1 MTIQFSRKPM
11 AALSVS
17 LPRAESAFVPGL
29 DPAASE
35 AAIERSASARLIG
48 AGTAMDGA
56 ASAPWPAA
64 HPYLLLT
71 FVALF
76 WAGNVVLGRAIS
88 EAIPPITL
96 NVMRWTIA
104 FGLLMPVAWPQL
116 AGKGQVVREHFI
128 QLLLLAVPST
138 AVYNTFIYL
147 GTRTTSA
154 ANAGLIVG
162 TMPIAILVLAA
173 LAGEERL
180 TARRAAGIAIS
191 FAGVVFVIARGSFT
205 VLHEL
210 SFSSGDL
217 FIIGSVIS
225 WAVYSILLRRFA
237 IPLGAFALLAV
248 LSAIG
253 LALCIPFCAWELW
266 HGERIVWSPGTLA
279 AIIYVGIF
287 PSVIATIFWN
297 GAVAKVGA
305 GTAGIFTNLIPVF
318 AIILAVVLLS
328 ESISPF
334 QLVGMGLIFIAI
346 WLVSERPV
354 SSEPIRQDSIPSA
367 ATSRRA
373 KCRQ

>member
-1 MTIQFSRKPM
+1 
-11 AALSVS
+11 VS
-17 LPRAESAFVPGL
+17 ET
-29 DPAASE
+29 
-35 AAIERSASARLIG
+35 AIERRASARLIG
-48 AGTAMDGA
+48 PKTAMDGA
-56 ASAPWPAA
+56 ASARWTIA

-71 FVALF
+71 LVALF

-96 NVMRWTIA
+96 NVLRWTIA
-104 FGLLMPVAWPQL
+104 FCLLMPAAWPQL
-116 AGKGQVVREHFI
+116 AGKGPVVRRHFFE
-128 QLLLLAVPST
+128 LLLLAVPST
-138 AVYNTFIYL
+138 AIYNSFIYL

-154 ANAGLIVG
+154 ADAGLIVG
-162 TMPIAILVLAA
+162 TMPIAIMVLAA
-173 LAGEERL
+173 LMGEERL
-180 TARRAAGIAIS
+180 TARRAAGVAIS
-191 FAGVVFVIARGSFT
+191 FAGVVLVIARGSFN
-205 VLHEL
+205 EEF

-266 HGERIVWSPGTLA
+266 HGERIVWSSGTLA
-279 AIIYVGIF
+279 AIVYVGIF

-297 GAVAKVGA
+297 VAVAKVGA

-318 AIILAVVLLS
+318 TIILAVILLS

-334 QLVGMGLIFIAI
+334 QFVGMGLIFIAI
-346 WLVSERPV
+346 WLVSERSV
-354 SSEPIRQDSIPSA
+354 SEPIRLDSTPST
-367 ATSRRA
+367 ATSRKAR
-373 KCRQ
+373 CRQS

>member
-1 MTIQFSRKPM
+1 
-11 AALSVS
+11 
-17 LPRAESAFVPGL
+17 
-29 DPAASE
+29 
-35 AAIERSASARLIG
+35 
-48 AGTAMDGA
+48 MDGA
-56 ASAPWPAA
+56 PSAPWTIA

-71 FVALF
+71 LVALF

-96 NVMRWTIA
+96 NVLRWTIA

-128 QLLLLAVPST
+128 QLLLLAVPSI
-138 AVYNTFIYL
+138 AIYNTFIYL

-173 LAGEERL
+173 LTGEERL
-180 TARRAAGIAIS
+180 TARRAVGIAIS
-191 FAGVVFVIARGSFT
+191 FAGVGLVVAKGSFT
-205 VLHEL
+205 VSQEL

-217 FIIGSVIS
+217 FIIGAVIS
-225 WAVYSILLRRFA
+225 WAVYSVLLRRFD

-253 LALCIPFCAWELW
+253 FALCAPFCAWELL
-266 HGERIVWSPGTLA
+266 HGERVVWSPGTLA

-287 PSVIATIFWN
+287 PSVVATIFWN
-297 GAVAKVGA
+297 SAVAKVGA

-318 AIILAVVLLS
+318 AIILAVILLS
-328 ESISPF
+328 ESISPL
-334 QLVGMGLIFIAI
+334 QLVGMGMIFIAI

-354 SSEPIRQDSIPSA
+354 SSESIRLGSIPPSV
-367 ATSRRA
+367 TPKRA

>member
-1 MTIQFSRKPM
+1 
-11 AALSVS
+11 
-17 LPRAESAFVPGL
+17 
-29 DPAASE
+29 
-35 AAIERSASARLIG
+35 
-48 AGTAMDGA
+48 MDGA
-56 ASAPWPAA
+56 SSAPWTTA

-71 FVALF
+71 LVAFF

-88 EAIPPITL
+88 EAIPPVTF
-96 NVMRWTIA
+96 NVLRWTIA

-116 AGKGQVVREHFI
+116 AGKGQVVRKHFI
-128 QLLLLAVPST
+128 QLLMLAVPST
-138 AVYNTFIYL
+138 AIYNTFIYL

-162 TMPIAILVLAA
+162 TMPIAILILAA
-173 LAGEERL
+173 LTGEERL

-191 FAGVVFVIARGSFT
+191 LAGVALVIARGSFT
-205 VLHEL
+205 EEL

-237 IPLGAFALLAV
+237 IPLGAFALLVV

-253 LALCIPFCAWELW
+253 VALCIPFCAWELW
-266 HGERIVWSPGTLA
+266 HGGRIVWSLGTLA

-297 GAVAKVGA
+297 VAVAKVGA

-318 AIILAVVLLS
+318 AIILAVILLS
-328 ESISPF
+328 ESIGTF
-334 QLVGMGLIFIAI
+334 QLVGMGLIFVAI

-354 SSEPIRQDSIPSA
+354 S
-367 ATSRRA
+367 TRA
-373 KCRQ
+373 DPTRLNSHNGNIQES